1 MNTSKLIE
9 TFFIFLVCVSAI
21 HAALSC
27 TTKILYRK
35 KARGRLTHNQLKV
48 VQGDANIGQRA
59 ELFFYTLF
67 LNFLSPSIYFFAIF
81 ITLGFY
87 LFSNF

>member
-1 MNTSKLIE
+1 MNTGKLIE
-9 TFFIFLVCVSAI
+9 AFFILLVCVSAI
-21 HAALSC
+21 HATLSC

-35 KARGRLTHNQLKV
+35 KPWGRLTHNQLKV

-67 LNFLSPSIYFFAIF
+67 LNFLSPSIYFLAIV
-81 ITLGFY
+81 ITIGFY
-87 LFSNF
+87 LYSTF